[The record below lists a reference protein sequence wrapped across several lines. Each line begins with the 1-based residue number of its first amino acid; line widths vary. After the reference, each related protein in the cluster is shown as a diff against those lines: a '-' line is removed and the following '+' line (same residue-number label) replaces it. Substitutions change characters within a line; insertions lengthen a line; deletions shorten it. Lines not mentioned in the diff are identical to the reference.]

1 MKKLI
6 SILLA
11 LNFGF
16 FYYGQANNLQ
26 LKGIIDFDLLTGG
39 YSGKAI
45 HLKANSN
52 ILDLS
57 KYGIGVAN
65 NGNGG
70 DGLEYTFPNISVQ
83 SGDNILLVRDSLAMA
98 NYFDNCFLQFDYVL
112 VSSNAID
119 QNGNDAIELYHDSIV
134 IETFGDI
141 NVDGEDEPWE
151 YLDSWAYKTGLSS
164 SSFNISDWVFGGVEC
179 TVGSLTTQSSTCP
192 YPFCGSSNIENNF
205 QNLSLNLYPNP
216 ANEFVTIDYLIDNVQ
231 IFDALGKEMKYLYI
245 ENNRIN
251 IKNFTSGVYHLKITS
266 EGKIFYQK
274 FIKN

>member
-1 MKKLI
+1 MH
-6 SILLA
+6 ILMHPVM
-11 LNFGF
+11 
-16 FYYGQANNLQ
+16 Y
-26 LKGIIDFDLLTGG
+26 
-39 YSGKAI
+39 
-45 HLKANSN
+45 
-52 ILDLS
+52 
-57 KYGIGVAN
+57 
-65 NGNGG
+65 
-70 DGLEYTFPNISVQ
+70 
-83 SGDNILLVRDSLAMA
+83 
-98 NYFDNCFLQFDYVL
+98 LQFDYVL

-164 SSFNISDWVFGGVEC
+164 SSFNISDCVFGGVEC

-216 ANEFVTIDYLIDNVQ
+216 ANEFVNIDIDYLIDNVQ
-231 IFDALGKEMKYLYI
+231 IIDALGKEIKYLNI

-251 IKNFTSGVYHLKITS
+251 IKNFKSGVYFLKINS
-266 EGKIFYQK
+266 EGKNFYQK